1 MKTFLPL
8 FLLSFFISVVLELAI
23 YDHKNIFSILSKL
36 TTENY
41 LTYEPFMVRGSFV
54 NHFDRSCLKK
64 ECLPFKK
71 KREKRN
77 DLNEHLLNLEGRLT
91 YIPLTSEKLF
101 EEIRFKNIPVY
112 LDIKTLGALYY
123 SDIKFINSYS
133 DRFNV
138 AYKIDSCFGKL
149 KYNLINNSHAQKK
162 TNIMSKKIFNILLK
176 YKKLE
181 NFNCKDENLLSLVKS
196 LKQNGVKY
204 IIEGP
209 NFSNLIRSRICV
221 KDICIYEI

>member
-54 NHFDRSCLKK
+54 NHFDRSCVKK

-77 DLNEHLLNLEGRLT
+77 DLNEHLL
-91 YIPLTSEKLF
+91 
-101 EEIRFKNIPVY
+101 
-112 LDIKTLGALYY
+112 YY
-123 SDIKFINSYS
+123 SDITFINSYS

-209 NFSNLIRSRICV
+209 NFSNLIRSRICA